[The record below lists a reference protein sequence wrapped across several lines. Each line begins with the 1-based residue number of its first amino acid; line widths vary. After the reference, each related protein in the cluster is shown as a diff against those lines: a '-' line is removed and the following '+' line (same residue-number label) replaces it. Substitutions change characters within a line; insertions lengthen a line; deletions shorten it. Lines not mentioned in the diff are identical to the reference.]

1 MITTVFKSH
10 RTPANK
16 CSALSLLLL
25 LVLFSA
31 CSSSAPV
38 MNNDAAH
45 TSSSEN
51 LEQLFWD
58 RLEEA
63 KTKFTQADV
72 DFMTGMIGHHA
83 QALIMS
89 ELAPKNGASSEI
101 RVLTARIINAQ
112 KDEIATMQNWLRERG
127 QTVPEI
133 HIDGTML
140 MVHGGGDHSM
150 HMPGMLTQ
158 EQLDELRDARGLDY
172 DILFLKYMIQ
182 HHQGAVSMVKDL
194 FAADGAGQDEM
205 SFKVAN
211 DIQVDQLT
219 EIARM
224 ELMLKAR
231 TN

>member
-1 MITTVFKSH
+1 MSNE
-10 RTPANK
+10 AGD
-16 CSALSLLLL
+16 SA
-25 LVLFSA
+25 
-31 CSSSAPV
+31 
-38 MNNDAAH
+38 
-45 TSSSEN
+45 TSNEN

-63 KTKFTQADV
+63 KSKFTQADV

-89 ELAPKNGASSEI
+89 EMAPKNGASSEI
-101 RVLTARIINAQ
+101 QVLTARIINAQ
-112 KDEIATMQNWLRERG
+112 KDEIATMQNWLKERG
-127 QTVPEI
+127 QTVPEV

-140 MVHGGGDHSM
+140 MIHGGGDHSM

-158 EQLDELRDARGLDY
+158 EQLDELRDARGLEY
-172 DILFLKYMIQ
+172 DKLFLKYMIQ
-182 HHQGAVSMVKDL
+182 HHQGAVGMVKTL
-194 FAADGAGQDEM
+194 FETDGAGQDELA
-205 SFKVAN
+205 FKVAN